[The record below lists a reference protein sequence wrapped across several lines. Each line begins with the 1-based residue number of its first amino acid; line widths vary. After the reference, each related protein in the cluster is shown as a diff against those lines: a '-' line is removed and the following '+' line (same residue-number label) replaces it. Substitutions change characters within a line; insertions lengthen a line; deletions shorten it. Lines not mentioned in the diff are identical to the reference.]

1 MVIAFFLLASLF
13 ALPARAQENRL
24 TPEQLQQLAA
34 PQQNLGMHTLQGAAP
49 GQPLTQQIKSAAPD
63 QSSAFENLK
72 PDFVKPPD
80 QMAPT
85 DIHVQH
91 MGQSILDQQIIHEP
105 ALDALRPAATTT
117 TFGVISPSPPPQA
130 SAPALPAP
138 SLSSAARNTDFTDLR
153 RGDTSVVGQVVD
165 PLRVRM
171 IDGRMIQLSSLDIPD
186 LDPYEPGP
194 VAVAARD
201 ILKEMLEGKKVRLYV
216 TKNAG
221 SGRMSRMGDML
232 AHLQTLEDGYWV
244 QGVLLAAGLARVR
257 PTERNIEMAVP
268 MMKLEA
274 QARAEKKGL
283 WADPRYGILSPG
295 TAAKAENGW
304 GIVEGTVYS
313 TNLNRNTVY
322 LDFDVDWHTDFTVS
336 IDADTRHALTA
347 AGIDALSLG
356 GKHVR
361 VRGWIRDYN
370 GPFMEL
376 ENPVWMEIESGT
388 PDQTANSPDIP
399 PPAYATQAAPASG
412 RSDTPLAPATGE
424 EPRTGGPIPIHVA
437 PR

>member
-1 MVIAFFLLASLF
+1 
-13 ALPARAQENRL
+13 
-24 TPEQLQQLAA
+24 
-34 PQQNLGMHTLQGAAP
+34 
-49 GQPLTQQIKSAAPD
+49 
-63 QSSAFENLK
+63 
-72 PDFVKPPD
+72 
-80 QMAPT
+80 
-85 DIHVQH
+85 
-91 MGQSILDQQIIHEP
+91 
-105 ALDALRPAATTT
+105 
-117 TFGVISPSPPPQA
+117 
-130 SAPALPAP
+130 
-138 SLSSAARNTDFTDLR
+138 
-153 RGDTSVVGQVVD
+153 
-165 PLRVRM
+165 M

-201 ILKEMLEGKKVRLYV
+201 LLKEMLEGKKVRLYV

-244 QGVLLAAGLARVR
+244 QGVLLAAGLGRVR

-283 WADPRYGILSPG
+283 WADPRYSILSPD

-376 ENPVWMEIESGT
+376 ENPVWLEIVSGT
-388 PDQTANSPDIP
+388 PDQMANSVQTPDVP

-412 RSDTPLAPATGE
+412 RSETSLAPAAAE
-424 EPRTGGPIPIHVA
+424 EPRTRGPIPIHVA
-437 PR
+437 PP